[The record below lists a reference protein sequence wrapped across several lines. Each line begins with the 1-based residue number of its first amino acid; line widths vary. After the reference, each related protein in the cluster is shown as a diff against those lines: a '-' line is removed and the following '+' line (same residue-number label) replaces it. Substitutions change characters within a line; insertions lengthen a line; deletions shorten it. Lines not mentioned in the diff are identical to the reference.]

1 MLDIVINAFSRYI
14 TYWCVFMDKG
24 FVCLLVVLLTLFLPI
39 HTLHGGEVIIIPDTD
54 VTLTLPLGY
63 YVDKLNPVSSIL
75 LSDIRIL
82 DLLFDPLMLNDPF
95 HYSDM
100 SADIPWVLRE
110 EPIFRVVYNETYGNN
125 VTVCTIK
132 LRENIRFFDGVEM
145 TSEDIVFTLDFLRW
159 ASPESLQ
166 EFIDTILDY
175 WSTDKY
181 TVKIVFNVTG
191 IRPKMFIHTMRIFP
205 KHIYEKAEVWGGT
218 EGVFPNWD
226 VYRTMVLEH
235 RATSPDDPVLTGYG
249 PFILTGWEPENAPCN
264 EATMFILK
272 RNPHYFMRAVD
283 ENGTVVW
290 EWHELTKD
298 YVEQY
303 GADAFRGPYIEELRY
318 KVIVEDVDMYSEL
331 FVGSIDMGVAKT
343 LPPCTA
349 LTEAGFKM
357 VYASSPY
364 VSSLMINVRGW
375 PLNESAFRRAL
386 SYAIDKRR
394 VCQLVYSGWAMPLDS
409 IVPRCLEDW
418 SLEYVGLKPLCFLE
432 SDLEKALNEL
442 KELNISDIDSDGWLE
457 KPDGSEISI
466 EIKGLDTPIIRN
478 VVGVVADSIEELG
491 IHVNTV
497 FENLSVVYL
506 CFHESSFELMYQT
519 ICTSLI
525 PVCPLEYFAS
535 WGVLSTITGWSNDD
549 YDEAIKNTFY
559 REAKWE
565 EIYHSAWQAQ
575 IIILEE
581 SPIIPI
587 CEHALIGVY
596 RPANNSTNGW
606 IGVFEK
612 LPGAP
617 VVNRYTILK
626 ATKIREIVTPETS
639 TPNTNTTTGNMTTN
653 RNPIGP
659 LQLGHSIDIFH
670 RLLISFLLV
679 PLIIIVMRKKKKRT
693 STHLLQSTGSL

>member
-1 MLDIVINAFSRYI
+1 MTFRR
-14 TYWCVFMDKG
+14 FG
-24 FVCLLVVLLTLFLPI
+24 CLITLFVVVFCILVYVFKI
-39 HTLHGGEVIIIPDTD
+39 ESGQVIIPEVDSA
-54 VTLTLPLGY
+54 LTLPLKC
-63 YVDKLNPVSSIL
+63 YVDKLNPVSSSISADL
-75 LSDIRIL
+75 KIL
-82 DLLFDPLMLNDPF
+82 DLLFDPLMLPNPF
-95 HYSDM
+95 HYSNL
-100 SADIPWVLRE
+100 SADVPWVLEE
-110 EPIFRVVYNETYGNN
+110 EPIFEVVYNETYESNI
-125 VTVCTIK
+125 TVCTLK
-132 LRENIRFFDGVEM
+132 LREGVRFFDSVEL
-145 TSEDIVFTLDFLRW
+145 TSEDIIFTLDFLCW
-159 ASPESLQ
+159 ASPESFQ
-166 EFIDTILDY
+166 EVIRVILDY
-175 WSTDKY
+175 WSINRY
-181 TVKIVFNVTG
+181 TVKILFNTTG
-191 IRPKMFIHTMRIFP
+191 IRPMIFVHALRIYP

-218 EGVFPNWD
+218 EGMVFPDWD
-226 VYRTMVLEH
+226 VERWMVLEH
-235 RATSPDDPVLTGYG
+235 RAMSPDDPVLIGYG
-249 PFILTGWEPENAPCN
+249 PFILTGWEPENVSCN
-264 EATMFILK
+264 EATVFILK
-272 RNPHYFMRAVD
+272 RNPNYFMRAVD
-283 ENGTVVW
+283 GNNRIVW
-290 EWHELTKD
+290 NWHELTED
-298 YVEQY
+298 YIEQY
-303 GADAFRGPYIEELRY
+303 GAEAFRGPYIEELRY
-318 KVIVEDVDMYSEL
+318 KVLVEDDDMYTEL
-331 FVGSIDMGVAKT
+331 FNGGIDMALAEK
-343 LPPCTA
+343 PPLCCS
-349 LTEAGFKM
+349 LGEAGFKA
-357 VYASSPY
+357 VYAPSLTIP
-364 VSSLMINVRGW
+364 SLMINVREW

-386 SYAIDKRR
+386 SYAIDKRA
-394 VCQLVYSGWAMPLDS
+394 VCQSIYAGWAEPLDA
-409 IVPRCLEDW
+409 IVPKSLEDW
-418 SLEYVGLKPLCFLE
+418 SLEYITLKPLCFFE
-432 SDLEKALNEL
+432 SNLEKALEEL
-442 KELNISDIDSDGWLE
+442 EKLNISDIDSDGWLE

-519 ICTSLI
+519 IRTSLI

-535 WGVLSTITGWSNDD
+535 WGVLSTMTGWSNDD

-693 STHLLQSTGSL
+693 STYPLQSTGSL